1 MATILN
7 QIGES
12 VRGFSTVYAMPVLD
26 YQRKGLF
33 VGMQAIDQ
41 SVEDILLRIF
51 QTPFEFLLQ
60 RVCEVWHGAPNRLN
74 QVGDKPDRVVVVAID
89 SQPSGFQT
97 LSGEGF
103 GPLCGQGTFAV
114 PGGCVNEDQFW
125 SSARAEAIKDSSP
138 LHRRA
143 INVGGRNRVGAL
155 GG

>member
-7 QIGES
+7 QISES
-12 VRGFSTVYAMPVLD
+12 VRGFGVVYAMPVLD

-60 RVCEVWHGAPNRLN
+60 PVCEVWHGAPNRLD

-89 SQPSGFQT
+89 SQPCGLHS
-97 LSGEGF
+97 LPGEGF
-103 GPLCGQGTFAV
+103 DPLRGQGTFAV
-114 PGGCVNEDQFW
+114 AGGRVHQDQLW
-125 SSARAEAIKDSSP
+125 SSPRAESVEDLP
-138 LHRRA
+138 PRHRRA
-143 INVGGRNRVGAL
+143 SECRG
-155 GG
+155 